1 MSPRDLECLC
11 NRIEVEQQLDLTILL
26 LTAVDYRPRFVF
38 KSVADVRATLQIAT
52 GLPDKDA
59 HQDMVMATKRPSTI
73 LQEEVGEANPVSKQC
88 AASERD

>member
-11 NRIEVEQQLDLTILL
+11 NRVKVEQQLDLTILL

-38 KSVADVRATLQIAT
+38 RSVADIRAVLQIAT
-52 GLPDKDA
+52 GFPDKDA
-59 HQDMVMATKRPSTI
+59 HQDMVMAKRKPSTV
-73 LQEEVGEANPVSKQC
+73 LQEEVGEANPVSEQC